1 MIEDTIARI
10 RERLD
15 KSDALDETRRQE
27 MSELLST
34 LSAEVKQLAETRGE
48 HAESIG
54 GFAELSAHEAMRLDR
69 DPRLLQ
75 HALDGLSSSVDGF
88 EVEHPKL
95 VDIVNS
101 ICHMLS
107 NIGI

>member
-15 KSDALDETRRQE
+15 KSNVDEARRQE
-27 MSELLST
+27 LSQLLST

-54 GFAELSAHEAMRLDR
+54 GFAEISALEATRLD
-69 DPRLLQ
+69 PNPQSLQ
-75 HALDGLSSSVDGF
+75 HALNGLGSSVEGF
-88 EVEHPKL
+88 EASHPKL
-95 VDIVNS
+95 VEIVNS
-101 ICHMLS
+101 FCHMLS